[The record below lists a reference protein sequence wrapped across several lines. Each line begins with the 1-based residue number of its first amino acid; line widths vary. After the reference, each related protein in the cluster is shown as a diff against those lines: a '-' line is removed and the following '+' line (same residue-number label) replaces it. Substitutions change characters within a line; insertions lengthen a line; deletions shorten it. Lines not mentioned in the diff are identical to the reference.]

1 MKVAVIGGGAS
12 GMTAALAAS
21 KAGNEVLLFERQARV
36 GKKLLATGN
45 GRCNLSNTDISPEHF
60 HSEDKDFCKSALSLF
75 DEDKT
80 REFFLSLGLVLT
92 ELENGR
98 IYPLSEQA
106 NSVVDCLRLALTGE
120 NITVLTDTEVTEVKK
135 SEDTF
140 VLLCGSNKY
149 IADKVIV
156 ACGGM
161 AAKKL
166 GGTSLGYDILRSFG
180 HTITKLSPSLVQ
192 LKTDNTYTRSLKGVR
207 AEASVKL
214 IENKKTVAKS
224 TGEIQFTDY
233 GVSGPAVFEIS
244 RAAALSKGAFLSI
257 DLMREHSKE
266 DIVSLLETKK
276 KVYAEE
282 KLENLLVGILHNR
295 LGRTVLRYCGY
306 KLDSVISDLSYE
318 EMQDIADGI
327 KHFELSLL
335 GTTGFENAQVTAGG
349 VSTCEFDKET
359 LESKLVPG
367 LFAAG
372 EVLDVDGDCGGYNL
386 QWAWSSGLLAAKLG
400 K

>member
-166 GGTSLGYDILRSFG
+166 GGTNLGYEILKSFG
-180 HTITKLSPSLVQ
+180 HTQTKLYPSLVQ
-192 LKTDNTYTRSLKGVR
+192 LKTDNTYTRSLKGIR
-207 AEASVKL
+207 AEVSVKL
-214 IENKKTVAKS
+214 IENKKIIAES
-224 TGEIQFTDY
+224 AGEVQFTDY
-233 GVSGPAVFEIS
+233 GVSGPAIFELS
-244 RAAALSKGAFLSI
+244 RAAARSKGAFLSI
-257 DLMREHSKE
+257 DLMRGYSKE
-266 DIVSLLETKK
+266 DIVALLETKK
-276 KVYAEE
+276 KVYTNE

-295 LGRTVLRYCGY
+295 LGRTILRYCGY
-306 KLDSVISDLSYE
+306 KLDSYISVLTFE
-318 EMQDIADGI
+318 EIQDIADGI
-327 KHFELSLL
+327 KHFELSLQ
-335 GTTGFENAQVTAGG
+335 GTMGFENAQVTAGG
-349 VSTCEFDKET
+349 ISTAEFYKDT
-359 LESKLVPG
+359 LESKLVSG

-386 QWAWSSGLLAAKLG
+386 QWAWSSGLLAGKLG